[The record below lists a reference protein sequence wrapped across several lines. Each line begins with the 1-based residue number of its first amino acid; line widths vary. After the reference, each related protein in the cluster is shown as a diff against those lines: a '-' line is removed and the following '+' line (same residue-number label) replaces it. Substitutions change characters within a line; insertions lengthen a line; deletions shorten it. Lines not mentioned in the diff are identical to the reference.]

1 MTESKK
7 EGEMKEARKII
18 AAAQSASGQKDS
30 LSYVR
35 IGFRPENDGSIH
47 ELDRRHPKKS
57 KKKVTA
63 RCRGKVRYKSREQ
76 AKAALITIRYTSGI
90 SSIEEAKEKHLPF
103 REYPC
108 YLGCG
113 QWHLTSRV
121 ESPAAENFDAKE
133 FNQYVA

>member
-1 MTESKK
+1 MSYTQE

-18 AAAQSASGQKDS
+18 AEAQSVSGQKDS

-35 IGFRPENDGSIH
+35 IGFRPENDGTIH
-47 ELDRRHPKKS
+47 ELDRRHPKKN

-90 SSIEEAKEKHLPF
+90 SSIEAAKEKNLPI

-113 QWHLTSRV
+113 QWHLTSR
-121 ESPAAENFDAKE
+121 AENPITENEETKGY
-133 FNQYVA
+133 NQYVA

>member
-1 MTESKK
+1 MSYTKE
-7 EGEMKEARKII
+7 EGEMKEARKIM
-18 AAAQSASGQKDS
+18 AAAQTASGQKDS

-35 IGFRPENDGSIH
+35 IGFRPENDGTIH
-47 ELDRRHPKKS
+47 ELDRRHPKKT

-90 SSIEEAKEKHLPF
+90 SSTEEAKEKHLPI

-113 QWHLTSRV
+113 QWHLTSR
-121 ESPAAENFDAKE
+121 AENPATENLVSKG